1 MEKIVLIRYGEIY
14 LKGKNRK
21 YFEKTLE
28 NNIKIARLVINKNV
42 SGDFHKKLFSM
53 PSLHKVIDANFQ
65 GLCPPVKNY
74 LISFV
79 TTGYYQMIKDWVN
92 KDVREPI
99 SEIVQLILSLYDI
112 ISSSHTAEQIGI
124 KN

>member
-1 MEKIVLIRYGEIY
+1 
-14 LKGKNRK
+14 
-21 YFEKTLE
+21 
-28 NNIKIARLVINKNV
+28 
-42 SGDFHKKLFSM
+42 M

-65 GLCPPVKNY
+65 GLYPPVKNY
-74 LISFV
+74 IVSFV

-112 ISSSHTAEQIGI
+112 ISSSTTTEQFEN